1 LSKNDEKQ
9 YFRYISALTDKGYR
23 DLNPLNYGYEVCR
36 PSHEA
41 YAMRT
46 YYLIHY
52 VEAGKGELFI
62 DGKHYHIGK
71 GQIFIIPPRNS
82 ARYIADESDPW
93 EYVWIGFGG
102 ERAQKLL
109 GLEPCLAAA
118 YEPFAII
125 KRLPDRADTREE
137 MAAAALYMIF
147 ADIFSGA
154 DTRPSYVRQTVNAIN
169 SLYMTPITV
178 AQIAQNIGL
187 DRRYLVRIFRAN
199 MGMSVQEYLIR
210 VRMEHAKKL
219 LSEGRSVGE
228 AAVFVGYNDVFNFS
242 KMFKKYTGQSPK
254 MYADGKIK

>member
-1 LSKNDEKQ
+1 MSKNDEKQ

-82 ARYIADESDPW
+82 ARYIADENDPW

-109 GLEPCLAAA
+109 DLEPCLSAS

-125 KRLPDRADTREE
+125 KGLPGRVDTREE
-137 MAAAALYMIF
+137 MASAALHMIF

-154 DTRPSYVRQTVNAIN
+154 DTRPSYVRQTINAVD

-178 AQIAQNIGL
+178 SQIAQNIGL
-187 DRRYLVRIFRAN
+187 DRHYLVRIFHAS
-199 MGMSVQEYLIR
+199 MGISVQEYLIQ

-219 LSEGRSVGE
+219 LTEGRSVGE
-228 AAVFVGYNDVFNFS
+228 TAAFVGYNDVFNFS
-242 KMFKKYTGQSPK
+242 KMFKKYTGESPK
-254 MYADGKIK
+254 RYADGKIK